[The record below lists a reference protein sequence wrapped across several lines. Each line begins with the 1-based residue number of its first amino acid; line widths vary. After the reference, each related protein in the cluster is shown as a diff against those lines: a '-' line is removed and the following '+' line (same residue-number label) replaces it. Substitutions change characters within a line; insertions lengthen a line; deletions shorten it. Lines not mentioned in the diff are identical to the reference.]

1 MTGIS
6 QVTTSID
13 AEAAAEHIAATLITE
28 RLAAC
33 VQIIGPVSSVYRWR
47 GEAQRASEWLLI
59 AKTGA
64 ERRQA
69 LMDRIRTLHT
79 YELPEIV
86 AVPLEGDP
94 AYLEWVCQESLP
106 PNREPQ

>member
-1 MTGIS
+1 MSGVS

-13 AEAAAEHIAATLITE
+13 DEAAANTIATALVRE

-33 VQIIGPVSSVYRWR
+33 VQVIGPVSSVYRWR
-47 GEAQRASEWLLI
+47 GELQRATEWLLV

-64 ERRQA
+64 DRREA
-69 LMDRIRTLHT
+69 LMNRIRSLHP

-86 AVPLEGDP
+86 AVPLDGDP
-94 AYLEWVCQESLP
+94 AYLEWVGQESLP
-106 PNREPQ
+106 SNRETR